1 MMDPDD
7 FWAIFCIALMIFL
20 VGILGAVTVNFF
32 INKHYFLGIIF
43 SLIFG
48 YFLYLVVNFKNNLLD

>member
-1 MMDPDD
+1 MNFDD
-7 FWAIFCIALMIFL
+7 FWAIFCMVLLIFL
-20 VGILGAVTVNFF
+20 TGILGAVTVNFF

>member
-1 MMDPDD
+1 MNFDN
-7 FWAIFCIALMIFL
+7 FWAIFCITLMIFL
-20 VGILGAVTVNFF
+20 TGILGAAAISFF

>member
-1 MMDPDD
+1 MMDPDK
-7 FWAIFCIALMIFL
+7 FWAIFCMVLLIFL
-20 VGILGAVTVNFF
+20 TGILGAVTVSFF
-32 INKHYFLGIIF
+32 ITKNYFLAIIF